1 MSGTIEPRG
10 FASRVDP
17 GIGRSPEA
25 WREFYEEQGREALE
39 AGHELECSTEPIIDV
54 VRRMTADPRWT
65 YTSVLDVGCGASA
78 TYEEHLQQLGKRVV
92 SIDFSYPF
100 LSIAKRKGQ
109 SRGVQADAT
118 CIPFPDAAFDAVIC
132 SETLEHIPDDPG
144 VIAEIERV
152 LRPGGLLFLTVPNYW
167 HAMRF
172 VAGLSGN
179 PAFLDMQV
187 GHVREYSRRK
197 VDVLLGSRF
206 AVRARY
212 SVPFLWKGF
221 PGSQIDALIRHGILT
236 RLSVS
241 VALVAERRT
250 A

>member
-1 MSGTIEPRG
+1 MNGWTGPRG

-17 GIGRSPEA
+17 EINRSPDE
-25 WREFYEEQGREALE
+25 WRAFYEQQGREAL
-39 AGHELECSTEPIIDV
+39 ADGRELECSTEPIIDV
-54 VRRMTADPRWT
+54 VCRMTGDRRWS
-65 YTSVLDVGCGASA
+65 YTTLLDVGCGASA
-78 TYEEHLQQLGKRVV
+78 TYERHLRTLGKRVV
-92 SIDFSYPF
+92 SMDFSHAF
-100 LSIAKRKGQ
+100 LAIARQKGQ
-109 SRGVQADAT
+109 TRGVQADAT
-118 CIPFPDAAFDAVIC
+118 VLPFPDAAFDAVLC
-132 SETLEHIPDDPG
+132 SETLEHIPDDRG
-144 VIAEIERV
+144 ALDEIRRV

-187 GHVREYSRRK
+187 GHLREYSRRK
-197 VDVLLGSRF
+197 VDALLGARF

-221 PGSQIDALIRHGILT
+221 PGSQIDALIRRGLLA

-241 VALVAERRT
+241 VALVAERT
-250 A
+250 